1 MNRLNVIKGV
11 LVFAEIVIA
20 VAVSIGIVFL
30 LVIPDG
36 KYVDLEQPHWEIS
49 AQALKQDLQ
58 QHLPQPEQ
66 PARLAAET
74 VEMSFPLTLNLRIFL
89 VAALLLFSAFFTYIL
104 ELIKK
109 IIGDVRD
116 QVPFNLKNIKR
127 VKQIGFLVASAVVAE
142 WLFEIILH
150 LWLESKYEF
159 EGLKL
164 ISKSTLGWPV
174 LVLSMVI
181 IVLGIALEQGQ
192 KIQEENELTV

>member
-1 MNRLNVIKGV
+1 MNKLNIIKGV

-30 LVIPDG
+30 IVLPDG

-49 AQALKQDLQ
+49 TQALKQDMQ

-66 PARLAAET
+66 PVRLAAET

-89 VAALLLFSAFFTYIL
+89 IAALILFSAFITYIL
-104 ELIKK
+104 EVIKK
-109 IIGDVRD
+109 IIKDVKD
-116 QVPFNLKNIKR
+116 GVPFNLKNTKR
-127 VKQIGFLVASAVVAE
+127 VKQIGLLVTVAVMAE
-142 WLFEIILH
+142 WVFETIAS
-150 LWLESKYEF
+150 LWLESMYEF

-164 ISKSTLGWPV
+164 ISKSSLGWPV
-174 LVLSMVI
+174 LVLSLVI